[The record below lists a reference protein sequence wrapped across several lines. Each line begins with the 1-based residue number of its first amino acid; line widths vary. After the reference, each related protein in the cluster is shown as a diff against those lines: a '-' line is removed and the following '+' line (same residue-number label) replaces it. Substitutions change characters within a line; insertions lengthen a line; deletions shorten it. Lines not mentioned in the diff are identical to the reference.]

1 MAVTDELRLKV
12 SAQEYIRRIGI
23 LDAKIS
29 ELGGILTEYQGLRND
44 AVRVLGDDDDNVRK
58 MQANIDVNIKAVQ
71 GQQNLLKQ
79 QRDLLQQ
86 QMDNLGMLTSS
97 VTEMFQEGVDTAK
110 NLYQTIKTVGEI
122 TG

>member
-23 LDAKIS
+23 LDAKIG
-29 ELGGILTEYQGLRND
+29 ELGGILTEYQVLRND
-44 AVRVLGDDDDNVRK
+44 AVRVLGDDDDNVRQ
-58 MQANIDVNIKAVQ
+58 MQANLDVNIKAVQ
-71 GQQNLLKQ
+71 GQQNLLKE

-97 VTEMFQEGVDTAK
+97 VSTMFQEGLQTARTAF
-110 NLYQTIKTVGEI
+110 QTIKTVGDL
-122 TG
+122 TN